1 MKLAQTFLKLL
12 KRRLDRVNDIS
23 SMASIHPEA
32 WVSGSTISD
41 GVSIAQK
48 CKVYCADIS
57 GSVAIDRYTSIW
69 GPGIH
74 IVGPIHG
81 IRVGAFTS
89 IAHHVSMHES
99 FHNIQRTSTYYI
111 ERNLFGVDLPLGEEI
126 SRGPIIIG
134 NDVWI
139 GAGATILSGVQIG
152 DGSVIGAGA
161 VVTRAIPPYVV
172 AAGNPATI
180 VRDRFAPEDTR
191 LLQASQWWTW
201 SEDRLRDEA
210 DFLTRLHSRD

>member
-1 MKLAQTFLKLL
+1 MKFVQSILQIL

-23 SMASIHPEA
+23 SKASIHPQA
-32 WVSGSTISD
+32 WVSGSTIGC
-41 GVSIAQK
+41 GVSIAQN
-48 CKVYCADIS
+48 CKIYRADIS
-57 GSVAIDRYTSIW
+57 GLIAIDRYTSIW
-69 GPGIH
+69 GPDIH

-81 IRVGAFTS
+81 IRVGAFCS

-111 ERNLFGVDLPLGEEI
+111 ERNLFGVDLPQGEEI

-152 DGSVIGAGA
+152 DGAVIGAGS
-161 VVTRAIPPYVV
+161 VVTRSIPPYIV

-180 VRDRFAPEDTR
+180 VRDRFAPEATR

-201 SEDRLRDEA
+201 SEDRLRNET
-210 DFLTRLHSRD
+210 DFLTRMHSRD